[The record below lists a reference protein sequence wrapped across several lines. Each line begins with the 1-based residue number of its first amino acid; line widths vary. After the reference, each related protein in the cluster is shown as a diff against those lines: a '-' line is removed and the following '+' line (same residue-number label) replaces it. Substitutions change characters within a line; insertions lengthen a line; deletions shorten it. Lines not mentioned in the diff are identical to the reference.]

1 MYSVLLLII
10 LSILAR
16 INGQINILETDDNI
30 ETQGERIVLSDVN
43 TFPLINSENLWS
55 INLTNPGISFKFDTE
70 STFNYLISSIQIQ
83 IFTQFSPN
91 CEMELEVNPSEYI
104 VYYQIGN
111 ERRIINLGSYNSTVS
126 GDTATV
132 NIEPVPAD
140 RIIVS

>member
-16 INGQINILETDDNI
+16 INGQINILETDGNI
-30 ETQGERIVLSDVN
+30 ETQGERIVSSDVN

-104 VYYQIGN
+104 VYYQIAN